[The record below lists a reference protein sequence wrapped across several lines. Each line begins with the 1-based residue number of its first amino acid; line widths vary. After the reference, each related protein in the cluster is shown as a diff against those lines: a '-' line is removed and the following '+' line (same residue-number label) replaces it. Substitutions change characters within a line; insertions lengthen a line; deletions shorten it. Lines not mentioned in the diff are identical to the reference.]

1 MFDINTDLVDILLFR
16 YYFNWLITCVS
27 LVKQYLFL
35 KIVWISVKDIISKR
49 NSEKHEKAWKE
60 KKGGGDISY
69 QCQISKYVETQSEE
83 RKNNRN
89 CVGQRW
95 CVWLCVKGSSILI
108 AITCGAADSLSV
120 AVIMYGSGAWWRFT
134 SNFFLGV
141 SGVSC
146 SLYLK

>member
-60 KKGGGDISY
+60 KGGGIY
-69 QCQISKYVETQSEE
+69 HINAKFQNML
-83 RKNNRN
+83 RHR
-89 CVGQRW
+89 
-95 CVWLCVKGSSILI
+95 VKKEKII
-108 AITCGAADSLSV
+108 AIV
-120 AVIMYGSGAWWRFT
+120 
-134 SNFFLGV
+134 
-141 SGVSC
+141 
-146 SLYLK
+146 